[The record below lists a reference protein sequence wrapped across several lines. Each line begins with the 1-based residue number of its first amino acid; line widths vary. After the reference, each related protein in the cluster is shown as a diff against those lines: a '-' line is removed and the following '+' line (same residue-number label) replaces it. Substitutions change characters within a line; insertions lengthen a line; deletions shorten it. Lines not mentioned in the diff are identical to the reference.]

1 MVEYFHKLQSA
12 GVSTESKGSF
22 LGENVGQSSEVC
34 IPLKKIGEYALIDY
48 LKEVEQSNSTREPTL
63 SPNDSIKGE
72 REWNGS

>member
-1 MVEYFHKLQSA
+1 MSVKVAKY
-12 GVSTESKGSF
+12 VS
-22 LGENVGQSSEVC
+22 L
-34 IPLKKIGEYALIDY
+34 LKKIGEYALIDY

>member
-1 MVEYFHKLQSA
+1 VVEYFHKLQSA

-22 LGENVGQSSEVC
+22 LGKMSVKVAKYVSL
-34 IPLKKIGEYALIDY
+34 LKKIGEYALIDY